1 MNFQQLQEFRQQAY
15 QCLGLAKDATFELA
29 DAAPDDAPRFMFS
42 RFGSEPI
49 ISAERGQASM
59 KRYKIVDQTQN
70 N

>member
-1 MNFQQLQEFRQQAY
+1 MNFQQLQQFRQQAY

-29 DAAPDDAPRFMFS
+29 DAAPDDAPRFMCEQIWLS
-42 RFGSEPI
+42 IPYFGVSG
-49 ISAERGQASM
+49 RVFM